1 MAVADLKGYK
11 TLLVNSAI
19 AIIPIL
25 DIITNHGDAINAL
38 TGGQAA
44 GVISAIGLLNMGLR
58 WVTTT
63 PVMKGE

>member
-1 MAVADLKGYK
+1 MKGYK
-11 TLLVNSAI
+11 TLIVNGAI
-19 AIIPIL
+19 TLIPIL
-25 DIITNHGDAINAL
+25 DLITNHGDMITAA

-44 GVISAIGLLNMGLR
+44 GAIAVIGLINMGLR